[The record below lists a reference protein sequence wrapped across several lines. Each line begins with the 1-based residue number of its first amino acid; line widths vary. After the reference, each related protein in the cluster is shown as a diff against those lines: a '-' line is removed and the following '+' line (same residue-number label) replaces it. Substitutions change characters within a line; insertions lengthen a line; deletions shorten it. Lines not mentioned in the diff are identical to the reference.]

1 MNSEW
6 KATER
11 YVAAAL
17 GGTRVPITG
26 RATGDAP
33 DVEHPDF
40 AIEVKRRSSDYAFPQ
55 WLEKAFLQARASSET
70 VYERTGN
77 IKTPLVVIEH
87 AQGRGKPKRHYV
99 MIALNDFVEIVEKER
114 D

>member
-1 MNSEW
+1 MSSAW

-26 RATGDAP
+26 RTTGDAP
-33 DVEHPDF
+33 DIDHPF
-40 AIEVKRRSSDYAFPQ
+40 LVPEVKRRSSAYAFPK
-55 WLEKAFLQARASSET
+55 WLEKAFLQARAASET
-70 VYERTGN
+70 IFERTGKT
-77 IKTPLVVIEH
+77 KTPIVVIEH
-87 AQGRGKPKRHYV
+87 AKGRGKPNDYYV
-99 MIALNDFVEIVEKER
+99 MMKLNDFVEIIEKGR

>member
-1 MNSEW
+1 MNSAW

-26 RATGDAP
+26 RTTGDAP
-33 DVEHPDF
+33 DVDHPDF

-70 VYERTGN
+70 AYERTRD

-87 AQGRGKPKRHYV
+87 AQGKGKPKEHYV
-99 MIALNDFVEIVEKER
+99 MLTLNDFVELIDDE
-114 D
+114 